1 MAKTSIISQ
10 IATRAKAIRRK
21 SPGKKWQTC
30 IKEASKEL
38 KGTGKKKKETGRQT
52 VRRKKIGTTKYR
64 QTGKSNRKRDKERTA
79 LAPGKRKNSAGSGF
93 YYERRKNRSDV
104 PGSLTGIKKTALA
117 SLAKGLLAR
126 DQANTLKQ
134 HKAAVKTIAAARKRL
149 SAFK

>member
-10 IATRAKAIRRK
+10 IATRAKAIRKK

-38 KGTGKKKKETGRQT
+38 KGTGKKKKATGRQT
-52 VRRKKIGTTKYR
+52 VRRKVGTTKYR

-104 PGSLTGIKKTALA
+104 PGSLTGIKRGALD

-126 DQANTLKQ
+126 DQATTLKQ
-134 HKAAVKTIAAARKRL
+134 HKAAVTKIAAARKKL
-149 SAFK
+149 AAFK